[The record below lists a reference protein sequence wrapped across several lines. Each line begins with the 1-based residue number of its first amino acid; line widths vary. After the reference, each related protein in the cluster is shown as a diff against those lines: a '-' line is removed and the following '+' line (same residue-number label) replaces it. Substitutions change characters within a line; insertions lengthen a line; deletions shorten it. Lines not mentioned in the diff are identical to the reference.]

1 MLDVAG
7 EGGVCKKRDR
17 QCPRALG
24 SGAQAVTRASGS
36 RAQKNRAVA
45 MRLPCLSSG
54 ESLQLISLFLNC
66 SDDTNEDACSY
77 DRYDGASDQAGALDT
92 DQAEHKVADKTADH
106 SDGDVSDKG
115 KVSVHDSSCKPAC
128 KCAYNNSYDKSH
140 DITSV
145 KIFKKAI
152 GY

>member
-1 MLDVAG
+1 
-7 EGGVCKKRDR
+7 
-17 QCPRALG
+17 
-24 SGAQAVTRASGS
+24 
-36 RAQKNRAVA
+36 
-45 MRLPCLSSG
+45 MRLPCLSGG
-54 ESLQLISLFLNC
+54 ESLQFISLFLNC

-106 SDGDVSDKG
+106 SDGDVSNKG

-140 DITSV
+140 DFTSV
-145 KIFKKAI
+145 KIFKKRLVINFFNIINARVNS
-152 GY
+152 YP

>member
-1 MLDVAG
+1 
-7 EGGVCKKRDR
+7 
-17 QCPRALG
+17 
-24 SGAQAVTRASGS
+24 
-36 RAQKNRAVA
+36 

-54 ESLQLISLFLNC
+54 ESLQLLSLFLNC

-106 SDGDVSDKG
+106 SDGDVTDKG

-128 KCAYNNSYDKSH
+128 KRAYYNSYNKSH
-140 DITSV
+140 YITSV